1 MNVNV
6 CFKLAAKLSQKGIV
20 LIMIVFG
27 NYGFSQAPVQKK
39 IFKET
44 SSFKWFS
51 EVEVKPKFV
60 DGVDKFYKYVG
71 NNFKSPENELCCK
84 ITAEF
89 IIETDGS
96 LSNIEIVK
104 NDLGSIAEKEL
115 IRILKNCPKWIPGY
129 DKGIPARVKSTIPIV
144 LKK

>member
-6 CFKLAAKLSQKGIV
+6 CLKLAAKLSQKIII

-27 NYGFSQAPVQKK
+27 NYGFSQATVQKK
-39 IFKET
+39 SVKEA
-44 SSFKWFS
+44 SNFKWFN
-51 EVEVKPKFV
+51 EVEVKPEYV

-71 NNFKSPENELCCK
+71 NNFKKPENELCCK

-96 LSNIEIVK
+96 LTNIEIVK
-104 NDLGSIAEKEL
+104 NDLGSVAEQDL
-115 IRILKNCPKWIPGY
+115 IRVLKNCPKWIPGY
-129 DKGIPARVKSTIPIV
+129 DKGIPTRVKSTIPIV
-144 LKK
+144 LTK